1 MHAQTLLGGPTAV
14 GEGLGGRF
22 VCVPLPSV
30 WGYKMPLPTIPA
42 PTSRLC
48 LLMAAEARARWW
60 LLLCL
65 WKSRINPLGPHSLPP
80 LPLHIC
86 LGLTA
91 GTGQHIQAQTAHLFA

>member
-1 MHAQTLLGGPTAV
+1 MHRPCYGVQLQL
-14 GEGLGGRF
+14 EGAWEDVL
-22 VCVPLPSV
+22 SV
-30 WGYKMPLPTIPA
+30 SPCPILWGYKMPLPTIPA

-48 LLMAAEARARWW
+48 LLMAAEARACWW

-65 WKSRINPLGPHSLPP
+65 WKSRINPLGPHNLPP

-91 GTGQHIQAQTAHLFA
+91 GMGQHIQAQTAHLFA